1 MDMTE
6 ITLLLGAAGG
16 MAGIAEGIKVWI
28 NRKTER
34 RTANATAAT
43 TETAARSAEF
53 DLLARHNEFL
63 QHALSE
69 ESARFTDQT
78 RRLRETQDE
87 LAAVRAREAEKDLR
101 LAHLSMWRCEHGDC
115 QGRRPPQP
123 LLQGRK
129 FSDNQSQQ

>member
-1 MDMTE
+1 MTMDMTE

-16 MAGIAEGIKVWI
+16 MAGIAEGVRIWMD
-28 NRKTER
+28 RKTAA
-34 RTANATAAT
+34 RTARANAAS

-63 QHALSE
+63 QRALSE
-69 ESARFTDQT
+69 ESSRFADQT

-87 LAAVRAREAEKDLR
+87 LTAARAREAEKDLR

-115 QGRRPPQP
+115 RSRRPPQP

-129 FSDNQSQQ
+129 FQDA